1 MFAYSKVTY
10 GRGKSGETIYIII
23 LPWIAH
29 KNIDTILI
37 VLERNKNRKQI
48 TGEYEYM

>member
-1 MFAYSKVTY
+1 MFACSKVTQ
-10 GRGKSGETIYIII
+10 GESKLKLYIII